1 MHLNIAF
8 RNIIRLAAVS
18 ALLGA
23 QPSLAAQSAMV
34 EEVVVVGEIVDELQ
48 LLEASDAG
56 SRLGLSLLETPATV
70 ELIDGST
77 MQARGYKQVT
87 DAVQSLPGVVSGE
100 SPAAP
105 STFSIRGFTRS
116 QITILR
122 DGLWVGP
129 ANMVMRPQNTFNLDR
144 IEVLRGPNSVL
155 HGQGAVAGTVNVVT
169 KSAEIG
175 EPSKI
180 DLLASMG
187 RYDTRQFGIGAGGSF
202 SDSAWYR
209 FDVSQRSSDGYVDRM
224 DSNSL
229 NATGSVLWRATDT
242 LSVKFSVDHL
252 DDELA
257 DYWGTPLVPTAS
269 AREPMHNVI
278 STRTGETLDR
288 AMRSHNY
295 NVSDSKAE
303 SDQLFLRADVTWTPA
318 ENITIKN
325 TTYRFVADRDWL
337 NAEGYVYCTEVVDV
351 CTQTG
356 EIQRYYGYFFVTHE
370 QELVGNR
377 LTAQYDFDLGGME
390 NTVLGGFETTSLDFE
405 RARGFRRA
413 EPLAAGDSVDP
424 YAPIAGL
431 YGPEELRGVS
441 PTDIQ
446 TQAVFLENALKISDR
461 LSVVGAL
468 RYEQLEL
475 DRQNFNSD
483 GVLEASSFDRDFDWT
498 SWRIGSVF
506 KLADNVAAYAQYSD
520 AKDPVNSNIFLVNGG
535 EDLDLTDAE
544 QWEIGLKGALPEVGV
559 EATVAYFDIQRDDV
573 IEQIG
578 IDSATNVGGRES
590 NGLEVTATWAASEQL
605 KFGVNAAQT
614 KAEFSRSTN
623 FQNFAGNTP
632 PNVPERTANLWA
644 SYNFSDLP
652 LTLGGAFRY
661 VGDRFGDNANDVTL
675 KSYSLIDAYA
685 SWKHNNLTI
694 SARVNNAADEEY
706 VSWSDVFYLGQTD
719 PSFIYANQLLL
730 GAPRTYEV
738 SIAASF

>member
-1 MHLNIAF
+1 MNIGF
-8 RNIIRLAAVS
+8 RNILRLAAVS

-34 EEVVVVGEIVDELQ
+34 DEVVVVGEIVDELQ

-56 SRLGLSLLETPATV
+56 SRLGLSLLETPASV

-187 RYDTRQFGIGAGGSF
+187 RYGTRQFGIGAGGSF

-242 LSVKFSVDHL
+242 LVVKFSVDHL

-257 DYWGTPLVPTAS
+257 DYWGTPLVPTGS
-269 AREPMHNVI
+269 AREPMRNVI

-303 SDQLFLRADVTWTPA
+303 SDQLFLRADVSWTPA
-318 ENITIKN
+318 ENFTIKN

-377 LTAQYDFDLGGME
+377 FTAQYDFDLGGME

-446 TQAVFLENALKISDR
+446 TRAVFLENALKISDR

-544 QWEIGLKGALPEVGV
+544 QWEIGLKGALPELGV

-719 PSFIYANQLLL
+719 PSFIYASQLLL
-730 GAPRTYEV
+730 GAPRTFEV

>member
-1 MHLNIAF
+1 
-8 RNIIRLAAVS
+8 
-18 ALLGA
+18 
-23 QPSLAAQSAMV
+23 MV

-87 DAVQSLPGVVSGE
+87 DAVQSLPGVVAGE

-242 LSVKFSVDHL
+242 LAVKFSVDHL

-269 AREPMHNVI
+269 AREPMHKVI

-318 ENITIKN
+318 ENFTIKN

-351 CTQTG
+351 CTQIG

-377 LTAQYDFDLGGME
+377 LTAQYEFDLGGME

-413 EPLAAGDSVDP
+413 EPLAAGDAVDP

-446 TQAVFLENALKISDR
+446 TQAVFLENALKISHR
-461 LSVVGAL
+461 LSLVGAL

-483 GVLEASSFDRDFDWT
+483 GVLEASSFERDFDWS

-544 QWEIGLKGALPEVGV
+544 QWEVGLKGALPEVGV

>member
-1 MHLNIAF
+1 MNIGF
-8 RNIIRLAAVS
+8 RNILRLAAVS

-34 EEVVVVGEIVDELQ
+34 DEVVVVGEIVDELQ

-56 SRLGLSLLETPATV
+56 SRLGLSLLETPASV

-242 LSVKFSVDHL
+242 LVVKFSVDHL

-318 ENITIKN
+318 ENFTIKN

-377 LTAQYDFDLGGME
+377 FTAQYDFDLGGME

-446 TQAVFLENALKISDR
+446 TRAVFLENALKISDR

-590 NGLEVTATWAASEQL
+590 NGLEVTATWTASEQL

>member
-1 MHLNIAF
+1 MNIGF
-8 RNIIRLAAVS
+8 RNILRLAAVS

-34 EEVVVVGEIVDELQ
+34 DEVVVVGEIVDELQ

-56 SRLGLSLLETPATV
+56 SRLGLSLLETPASV

-144 IEVLRGPNSVL
+144 IEVLRGPHSVL

-187 RYDTRQFGIGAGGSF
+187 RYGTRQFGIGAGGSF

-242 LSVKFSVDHL
+242 LVVKFSVDHL

-257 DYWGTPLVPTAS
+257 DYWGTPLVPTGS
-269 AREPMHNVI
+269 AREPMRNVI

-303 SDQLFLRADVTWTPA
+303 SDQLFLRADVSWTPA
-318 ENITIKN
+318 ENFTIKN

-351 CTQTG
+351 CTKTG

-377 LTAQYDFDLGGME
+377 FTAQYDLDLGGME

-446 TQAVFLENALKISDR
+446 TRAVFLENALKISDR

-719 PSFIYANQLLL
+719 PSFIYASQLLL
-730 GAPRTYEV
+730 GAPRTFEV

>member
-1 MHLNIAF
+1 MNIGF
-8 RNIIRLAAVS
+8 RNILRLAAVS

-34 EEVVVVGEIVDELQ
+34 DEVVVVGEIVDELQ

-56 SRLGLSLLETPATV
+56 SRLGLSLLETPASV

-242 LSVKFSVDHL
+242 LAVKFSVDHL

-257 DYWGTPLVPTAS
+257 DYWGTPLVPTGS

-318 ENITIKN
+318 ENFTIKN

-351 CTQTG
+351 CTKTG

-377 LTAQYDFDLGGME
+377 FTAQYDLDLGGME

-446 TQAVFLENALKISDR
+446 TRAVFLENALKISDR

-544 QWEIGLKGALPEVGV
+544 QWEIGLKGALPELGV

-685 SWKHNNLTI
+685 SWKHSNLTI

-730 GAPRTYEV
+730 GAPRTFEV

>member
-1 MHLNIAF
+1 
-8 RNIIRLAAVS
+8 
-18 ALLGA
+18 
-23 QPSLAAQSAMV
+23 MV
-34 EEVVVVGEIVDELQ
+34 DEVVVVGEIVDELQ

-56 SRLGLSLLETPATV
+56 SRLGLSLLETPASV

-242 LSVKFSVDHL
+242 LAVKFSVDHL

-257 DYWGTPLVPTAS
+257 DYWGTPLVPTGS

-318 ENITIKN
+318 ENFTIKN

-351 CTQTG
+351 CTKTG

-377 LTAQYDFDLGGME
+377 FTAQYDLDLGGME

-446 TQAVFLENALKISDR
+446 TRAVFLENALKISDR

-544 QWEIGLKGALPEVGV
+544 QWEIGLKGALPELGV

-685 SWKHNNLTI
+685 SWKHSNLTI

-730 GAPRTYEV
+730 GAPRTFEV